1 MRKKSFIEKGEV
13 GHLSKKPYFLLLIL
27 FSFFSILS
35 VAQQKVTGKV
45 TSADAAIEGATI
57 QVKGATT
64 ATITDAA
71 GNFAISAPGNSTLV
85 ISYVGYL
92 TREVKVSNQTFI
104 NVVLQ
109 VSNQQLGEVVVVGY
123 GTQKKATLTGSVST
137 VAGSDIVKRP
147 SPNVTSSLYGSLTG
161 ILTIH
166 RKCLTGR

>member
-1 MRKKSFIEKGEV
+1 MRKKTFIEKGEV

-35 VAQQKVTGKV
+35 IAQQKVTGKV
-45 TSADAAIEGATI
+45 TSADVAIEGATI

-92 TREVKVSNQTFI
+92 TREVKVSNQTFDF
-104 NVVLQ
+104 N
-109 VSNQQLGEVVVVGY
+109 
-123 GTQKKATLTGSVST
+123 TK
-137 VAGSDIVKRP
+137 IV
-147 SPNVTSSLYGSLTG
+147 
-161 ILTIH
+161 IE
-166 RKCLTGR
+166 